1 MTEKENALRV
11 FRREKPEWLPR
22 FEKCMKGYFP
32 KSINER
38 PLNWEGDDWFGIHW
52 VPDASTN
59 GLTAPRAGPGGD
71 PGPGALGGTAALPD
85 LEAIDWAAE
94 AEGFRRPRARTAVHD
109 YDGDGGFSSATNSC
123 WALRTPCAPFTNTPT
138 RPGRFWR
145 R

>member
-59 GLTAPRAGPGGD
+59 GLTAPAPGQD
-71 PGPGALGGTAALPD
+71 
-85 LEAIDWAAE
+85 
-94 AEGFRRPRARTAVHD
+94 
-109 YDGDGGFSSATNSC
+109 
-123 WALRTPCAPFTNTPT
+123 
-138 RPGRFWR
+138 
-145 R
+145 